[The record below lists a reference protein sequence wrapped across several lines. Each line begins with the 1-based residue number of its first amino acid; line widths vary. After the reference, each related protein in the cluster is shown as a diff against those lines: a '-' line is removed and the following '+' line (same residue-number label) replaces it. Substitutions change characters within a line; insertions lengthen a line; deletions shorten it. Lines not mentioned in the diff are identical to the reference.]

1 MKLSMIL
8 TVAMVGGFAF
18 AMPTRKELKDASPIV
33 RNRLAEEQRAV
44 AEGRKTRTEVA
55 DAAVKMV
62 ASASS
67 EAEKMLLL
75 KGAVIFYAKDG
86 NYRKAAET
94 LTVLRNSIDR
104 IPDEAVDSLARI
116 AENIVKPEDRARF
129 HDMMTAGKK
138 SASGD
143 GAASAAKQTGGMK
156 LPSALMPQEGRTAD
170 FDFEGDEPASRVK
183 SDVEISGVHMSM
195 GNGCLAFD
203 GVYRN
208 EWEKDVVFYGLNLD
222 GFTLAMSFCPR
233 NVRKWRGEM
242 INSTGGLLRVDCDS
256 WRSNTICFSL
266 ANSGTIEL
274 EAAVVENEWNYFVI
288 SVDSLKK
295 VVSFVINGKYYA
307 PRTLPPG
314 FSWPFAPGDS
324 EREMKSI
331 MFGNA
336 SCGCRFEGEIDELMV
351 YDHPLA
357 AAELKKIVG
366 LQQVTPVKVDKRIA
380 AKKLPQASMPQ
391 DGRVADFDF
400 DADELEDKSGG
411 AATVSGENKEVT
423 GGRLVFDG
431 KYDGV
436 SKGEIYVPGI
446 NFDHFT
452 VSMSFMLKAWP
463 RGFGQVFVLGRNNG
477 NALVMRVGRKE
488 LEFQFANSD
497 EIKIEAPLK
506 LGEWNWFVL
515 SVDTVNKKVRYVFNG
530 QKGMPRSLSEGFSWS
545 ETRVGNREA
554 RGFQFRDP
562 SFGTRFNGEVDDF
575 IVYDRALS
583 AEELTRIAKRQP
595 APKVVQKKS
604 VKDRERTQAGAKK
617 DSAKSPV
624 KLDPDAWVLKMGTV
638 RSAFW
643 NATISRDGKVLAVH
657 CAGDELCVQ
666 PLAFAGTDLDLSK
679 PVMSEDGATFKI
691 IGIGALRGGAG
702 GIGGGH
708 MGSLSR
714 IKLPETL
721 TALHA
726 GAFAGSHLEE
736 IVLPKGLK
744 HIGDAAFDGCVDLK
758 RIVLPEGLLS
768 IGGHAFFRCTAL
780 DSIEIPKSVEH
791 IGGLAFMNC
800 GALLTVRVKGPTRL
814 GERVFAGSTP
824 AGCKLP
830 AGKKAGPFAL
840 EAKKDAT
847 LAYALNGRMKEPFI
861 NDLKFGEIYNFI
873 SGYGHARF
881 ERCPEI
887 ADYMDLSY
895 HKVGPELI
903 CGSSVSW
910 EISEELAGT
919 AARAQRSLDLA
930 FKMVSKTFPKI
941 KLNPVRWKTADDW
954 PSSVKGLDT
963 NYGQQ
968 EILYRAIEANDF
980 SECVA
985 ESRTEADGY
994 RIDFRVWGS
1003 RESKIVFLSF
1013 DIVDMFMQRA
1023 WGVER

>member
-1 MKLSMIL
+1 MKFSMML
-8 TVAMVGGFAF
+8 VSAMAGGLVF
-18 AMPTRKELKDASPIV
+18 AMPTKKELRVASPIV
-33 RNRLAEEQRAV
+33 RDRLAAEQRAV

-55 DAAVKMV
+55 DAAVGMV
-62 ASASS
+62 ASATS
-67 EAEKMLLL
+67 EAERLLLL
-75 KGAVIFYAKDG
+75 KGAFIFYVKDG
-86 NYRKAAET
+86 AYRKAAET
-94 LTVLRNSIDR
+94 LDVLRKTIDQ
-104 IPDEAVDSLARI
+104 IPDEAIDSLVRI
-116 AENIVKPEDRARF
+116 AEKMVKPEDRPRL
-129 HDMMTAGKK
+129 HGLLTAGRNPVDAGESV
-138 SASGD
+138 SAE
-143 GAASAAKQTGGMK
+143 KQTGGMK
-156 LPSALMPQEGRTAD
+156 LPAALMPQEGRTAD
-170 FDFEGDEPASRVK
+170 FDFEGDEPISRVK

-195 GNGCLAFD
+195 GDGCLAFD

-242 INSTGGLLRVDCDS
+242 INSTGGLLQVGCES
-256 WRSNTICFSL
+256 WRSNAIRFSI
-266 ANSGTIEL
+266 ANSGTIEPG
-274 EAAVVENEWNYFVI
+274 AAVVENEWNYFVI

-307 PRTLPPG
+307 PRTLPSD
-314 FSWPFAPGDS
+314 FSWPMASGGS

-331 MFGNA
+331 MFGDA
-336 SCGCRFEGEIDELMV
+336 SCGCRFEGEVDELMV
-351 YDHPLA
+351 YDRPLS
-357 AAELKKIVG
+357 AAEMKKIAG
-366 LQQVTPVKVDKRIA
+366 LQPAALVKIDKRTA
-380 AKKLPQASMPQ
+380 AKKLPQTSMPQ

-436 SKGEIYVPGI
+436 SKGEVYVPGI
-446 NFDHFT
+446 DFDHFT
-452 VSMSFMLKAWP
+452 VAMSFMLKAWP
-463 RGFGQVFVLGRNNG
+463 RGFGQVFVLGRNDG
-477 NALVMRVGRKE
+477 NALVMRVKQKE
-488 LEFQFANSD
+488 VEFRIANSD
-497 EIKIEAPLK
+497 TIKIDAQLK

-515 SVDTVNKKVRYVFNG
+515 SVDAVDKKVRYVLNG
-530 QKGMPRSLSEGFSWS
+530 QKGMPRSLSEDFSWS
-545 ETRVGNREA
+545 ETGARNREA

-562 SFGTRFNGEVDDF
+562 GFGTRFNGEVDDF

-604 VKDRERTQAGAKK
+604 VNDMKRTQTGAKK
-617 DSAKSPV
+617 ASAKSPV

-643 NATISRDGKVLAVH
+643 NATISRGDKALTVH

-702 GIGGGH
+702 GIGGGR

-714 IKLPETL
+714 IKLPDTL

-768 IGGHAFFRCTAL
+768 IGGHAFYRCTAL
-780 DSIEIPKSVEH
+780 DAIEIPKSVEH

-800 GALLTVRVKGPTRL
+800 GSLLTVRVKGPTRL
-814 GERVFAGSTP
+814 GERVFVGSTP
-824 AGCKLP
+824 VGCKLP
-830 AGKKAGPFAL
+830 TGKKAGPFTL
-840 EAKKDAT
+840 EAKKDPA

-861 NDLKFGEIYNFI
+861 NDLKFGETYNFV

-941 KLNPVRWKTADDW
+941 KLNPVRWKTVDDW